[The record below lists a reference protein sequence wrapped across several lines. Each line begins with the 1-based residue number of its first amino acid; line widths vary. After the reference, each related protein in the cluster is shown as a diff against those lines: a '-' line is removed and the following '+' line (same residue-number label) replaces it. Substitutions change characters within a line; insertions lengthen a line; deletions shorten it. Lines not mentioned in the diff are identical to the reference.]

1 MLFKILKRCIEKG
14 NYETKEAMEEKLS
27 VLYAADQLTTEQYQ
41 ELMKMLQYTLIH
53 TYSQHLLSDIKLT

>member
-1 MLFKILKRCIEKG
+1 MLFKILKRYIKKG

-41 ELMKMLQYTLIH
+41 ELMKMLEA
-53 TYSQHLLSDIKLT
+53 

>member
-14 NYETKEAMEEKLS
+14 NFETKAAMEEKLS

-41 ELMKMLQYTLIH
+41 ELMKMLEA
-53 TYSQHLLSDIKLT
+53 

>member
-14 NYETKEAMEEKLS
+14 NFETKEKKKKKLS

-41 ELMKMLQYTLIH
+41 ELMKMLEA
-53 TYSQHLLSDIKLT
+53 

>member
-1 MLFKILKRCIEKG
+1 MLFKILKRCKEKG

-41 ELMKMLQYTLIH
+41 ELMKMLEA
-53 TYSQHLLSDIKLT
+53 

>member
-14 NYETKEAMEEKLS
+14 NVETKEAMEEKLS

-41 ELMKMLQYTLIH
+41 ELMKMLEA
-53 TYSQHLLSDIKLT
+53 

>member
-14 NYETKEAMEEKLS
+14 NFETKEAMQEKLS

-41 ELMKMLQYTLIH
+41 ELMKMLEA
-53 TYSQHLLSDIKLT
+53 

>member
-14 NYETKEAMEEKLS
+14 NYETKEGMEEKLS

-41 ELMKMLQYTLIH
+41 ELMKMLEA
-53 TYSQHLLSDIKLT
+53 